1 MDEDNKQQN
10 TNTAQDSTYND
21 NAVTKPRTYP
31 RMGKRMKS
39 IVKYIENRLGR
50 QVLEL
55 ELTPENIRDIVKETF
70 EEIVHY
76 MTDIYSVTVP
86 YAQCIDMKKYNIDS
100 VESVIRCQDSILT
113 GIPFA
118 IPAMNLMNITGMY
131 NIQDYTNALLI
142 KRNLNILSTDMDFYW
157 DKPNRKLYVTA
168 NPNQP
173 SQVTVNFK
181 PEYYSVE
188 DIREDYWETQLKRLS
203 LAECKIVVGRIR
215 SKYTASG
222 AKFQLDGQ
230 TLLTEGQTEAQE
242 IRQRLD
248 TNKDIFTVLN

>member
-1 MDEDNKQQN
+1 MNEEDNKTQLDN
-10 TNTAQDSTYND
+10 IYQDK
-21 NAVTKPRTYP
+21 AVTKPRTYP

-39 IVKYIENRLGR
+39 IVKYIENRLGK

-55 ELTPENIRDIVKETF
+55 ELTPENIKDIVKETF
-70 EEIVHY
+70 QEIIHY
-76 MTDIYSVTVP
+76 MTDIYSITVP
-86 YAQCIDMKKYNIDS
+86 YAQCIDLKKYNIDS
-100 VESVIRCQDSILT
+100 VESVVRCEDSILT

-142 KRNLNILSTDMDFYW
+142 KRNLNILSTDMDFIW
-157 DKPNRKLYVTA
+157 DKPNKKLYITA

-173 SQVTVNFK
+173 SHVTVNFK

-188 DIREDYWETQLKRLS
+188 DIREDYWETQLKRLA

-215 SKYTASG
+215 SKYTANG

-230 TLLTEGQTEAQE
+230 TLLSEGQSEAQT

-248 TNKDIFTVLN
+248 DNKDIFTVLN